1 MPKLAEKVNLAGGS
15 PPPDEG
21 VVVVGVVVVGVV
33 VFGVVVVGVVV
44 VGVVVVGVVVPLF
57 VASTVVLGLALP

>member
-1 MPKLAEKVNLAGGS
+1 MPKLAEKVNLSGGL

-33 VFGVVVVGVVV
+33 VVGVVV
-44 VGVVVVGVVVPLF
+44 VGVVVVVVVLPF
-57 VASTVVLGLALP
+57 ASTVVLGLGLP